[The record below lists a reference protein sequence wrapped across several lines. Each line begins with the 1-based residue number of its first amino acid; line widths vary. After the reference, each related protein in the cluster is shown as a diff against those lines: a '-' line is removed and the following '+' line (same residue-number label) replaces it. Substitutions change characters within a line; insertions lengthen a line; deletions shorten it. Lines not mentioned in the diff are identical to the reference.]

1 MRAVLM
7 QRGRLWVDE
16 VDTPTPGPGE
26 VLVKSRACG
35 ICGSDLHAAA
45 HTESFVETS
54 RESGGAFK
62 LTTYNPVVLGHEFCA
77 EVVENGPA
85 TEARFTPGQLICCA
99 PMLARQ
105 PMEAVGYSDQVPGGF
120 AEYMVLS
127 ESLMIPVPNGTP
139 AQAAALTEPLA
150 VGYHAVNKA
159 NISPGDA
166 ALVIGAGPVGLAVI
180 TALKAR
186 GIGPVVAADYSPGRR
201 NFALG
206 QGADAVVDPGKANP
220 FNNPELPRRNLVV
233 FECVG
238 VPGVLDNI
246 FVNAPAHTRI
256 VIVGVCLQTDHIRPL
271 IAVNKELSLQFVLG
285 YSLQE
290 FAESLTNIADGKFDV
305 GQLVSHTIGLDGV
318 AGMFESLKDPEQ
330 YAKVLVEPW
339 REQSQGPSG

>member
-7 QRGRLWVDE
+7 QRGRLWVDDE
-16 VDTPTPGPGE
+16 VDIPTPGPGE
-26 VLVKSRACG
+26 VLVKTRACG
-35 ICGSDLHAAA
+35 ICGSDLHAVQ

-54 RESGGAFK
+54 REAGGAFK

-85 TEARFTPGQLICCA
+85 TDARFAPGQLVCSA
-99 PMLARQ
+99 PILARQ
-105 PMEAVGYSDQVPGGF
+105 PMQAVGYSDQIPGGF

-127 ESLMIPVPNGTP
+127 ESLMIPVPEGTP

-159 NISPGDA
+159 DLAGDEA

-186 GIGPVVAADYSPGRR
+186 AIGPVVAADYSPGRR
-201 NFALG
+201 AFALG
-206 QGADAVVDPGKANP
+206 QGADAVVDPAVDNP
-220 FNNPELPRRNLVV
+220 FRSEALTQRGLVV

-246 FVNAPAHTRI
+246 FVNAPDHTRI

-271 IAVNKELSLQFVLG
+271 IAINKELSLQFVLG

-290 FAESLTNIADGKFDV
+290 FAESLANIAEGKFDV
-305 GQLVSHTIGLDGV
+305 SALVSHTVGLDDV

-330 YAKVLVEPW
+330 YAKVLVDPW
-339 REQSQGPSG
+339 QA

>member
-7 QRGRLWVDE
+7 EKGRLWVDE
-16 VDTPTPGPGE
+16 VDMPTPGPGE

-35 ICGSDLHAAA
+35 ICGSDLHAAQ

-77 EVVENGPA
+77 EVVEYGPPLQA
-85 TEARFTPGQLICCA
+85 GSAVRFAPGQLVCSA

-105 PMEAVGYSDQVPGGF
+105 PMEAVGYSDQIPGGF

-127 ESLMIPVPNGTP
+127 ESLMIPVPDGTP

-159 NISPGDA
+159 NLVGDEA
-166 ALVIGAGPVGLAVI
+166 VLVIGAGPVGLAVI

-186 GIGPVVAADYSPGRR
+186 DMGPIVAADYSPGRR
-201 NFALG
+201 QFALA
-206 QGADAVVDPGKANP
+206 QGAHAVVDPAVDNP
-220 FNNPELPRRNLVV
+220 FRSEAVPRRNLVV

-285 YSLQE
+285 YSLEE
-290 FAESLTNIADGKFDV
+290 FAESLTNIADGRFDV
-305 GQLVSHTIGLDGV
+305 SQLVSHTIALEEV
-318 AGMFESLKDPEQ
+318 AGMFESLKDPEH

-339 REQSQGPSG
+339 QT

>member
-1 MRAVLM
+1 ME
-7 QRGRLWVDE
+7 RGRLWVDE
-16 VDTPTPGPGE
+16 IDAPTPGPGE

-35 ICGSDLHAAA
+35 ICGSDLHAAQ

-54 RESGGAFK
+54 LEAGGAFK

-77 EVVENGPA
+77 EVVESGPD
-85 TEARFTPGQLICCA
+85 TDSKFKPGQLVCSV

-105 PMEAVGYSDQVPGGF
+105 PTEAVGYSDQIPGGF

-127 ESLMIPVPNGTP
+127 ESIMIPVPEGTP

-159 NISPGDA
+159 NLEGNEA
-166 ALVIGAGPVGLAVI
+166 ALVIGCGPVGLAVI

-186 GIGPVVAADYSPGRR
+186 GIGPVVAADFSPGRR

-206 QGADAVVDPGKANP
+206 QGADAVVDPALDNP
-220 FNNPELPRRNLVV
+220 FRSDGVPRRDLVV

-246 FVNAPAHTRI
+246 FVNAPANTRI
-256 VIVGVCLQTDHIRPL
+256 VVVGVCLQTDHIRPL
-271 IAVNKELSLQFVLG
+271 IAINKELALQFVLG
-285 YSLQE
+285 YTMEE
-290 FAESLTNIADGKFDV
+290 FTESLTYIADGKFDV
-305 GQLVSHTIGLDGV
+305 SQLVSHRIGLDEV
-318 AGMFESLKDPEQ
+318 ADTFEALKDPER
-330 YAKVLVEPW
+330 YAKVIVEPW
-339 REQSQGPSG
+339 QD

>member
-7 QRGRLWVDE
+7 ERGRLWVEE
-16 VDTPTPGPGE
+16 VDAPEPGPGE

-35 ICGSDLHAAA
+35 ICGSDLHAAQ
-45 HTESFVETS
+45 HTDSFVETS

-77 EVVENGPA
+77 EVVENGPGTDA
-85 TEARFTPGQLICCA
+85 KFSPGQLVCSA

-105 PMEAVGYSDQVPGGF
+105 PMQAVGYSDEIPGGF

-127 ESLMIPVPNGTP
+127 EALMIPVPEGTP

-159 NISPGDA
+159 NLNGDEA
-166 ALVIGAGPVGLAVI
+166 VLVIGAGPVGLAVI

-186 GIGPVVAADYSPGRR
+186 GVGPIVAADYSAGRR
-201 NFALG
+201 QFALV
-206 QGADAVVDPGKANP
+206 QGADAVVDPALDNP
-220 FNNPELPRRNLVV
+220 FRSENIHRRNLVV

-238 VPGVLDNI
+238 VPGILDNI
-246 FVNAPAHTRI
+246 FVNVPAHTRI
-256 VIVGVCLQTDHIRPL
+256 VVVGVCLQTDHIRPL
-271 IAVNKELSLQFVLG
+271 IAVNKELALQFVLG
-285 YSLQE
+285 YTLDE
-290 FAESLTNIADGKFDV
+290 FTESLRNIAEGKFDV
-305 GQLVSHTIGLDGV
+305 SQMVSHTVGLDGV
-318 AGMFESLKDPEQ
+318 AGMFEALKDPEQ

-339 REQSQGPSG
+339 QS